1 MRHKL
6 QSPPPGQKTSRSK
19 RRNWCEPNESENR
32 SRSENLYLGN
42 SPIRDSPNDKRK
54 FRMRIHV
61 PTQSTKE
68 YWVDVFHAELGIT
81 DHRLIG
87 DKNLIVSVRCL
98 DG

>member
-1 MRHKL
+1 
-6 QSPPPGQKTSRSK
+6 
-19 RRNWCEPNESENR
+19 
-32 SRSENLYLGN
+32 
-42 SPIRDSPNDKRK
+42 
-54 FRMRIHV
+54 MRIHV